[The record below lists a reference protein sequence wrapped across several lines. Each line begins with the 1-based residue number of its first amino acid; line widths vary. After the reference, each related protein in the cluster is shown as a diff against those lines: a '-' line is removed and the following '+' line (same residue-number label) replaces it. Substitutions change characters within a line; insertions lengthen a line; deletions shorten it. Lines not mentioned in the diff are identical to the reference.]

1 MGAISQKWI
10 HNYKKNAVLNEKA
23 HRRYYLSIDFFPS
36 NVVICLCKDKIA
48 L

>member
-1 MGAISQKWI
+1 MGAVSQKWI

-23 HRRYYLSIDFFPS
+23 HRSYYFSIDFFSS
-36 NVVICLCKDKIA
+36 NAIICFCKDQIA